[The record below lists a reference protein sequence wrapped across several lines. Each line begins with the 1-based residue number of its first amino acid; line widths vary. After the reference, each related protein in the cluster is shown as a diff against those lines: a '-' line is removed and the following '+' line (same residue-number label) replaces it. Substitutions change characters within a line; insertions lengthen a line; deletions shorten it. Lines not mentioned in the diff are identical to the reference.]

1 MNAVQ
6 FLKQEHEKAKAEFE
20 KVLKASPTTRGDL
33 WKQLVPELEV
43 HEQIEDA
50 CLYEPIARDAAARD
64 SLVAAWR
71 DEHQAE
77 VEKAEDLIEEIE
89 ELEPESKEWLAKVTE
104 LHTSLRAHIQEEEGT
119 IFPRLPGVWDLAR
132 LERAGRELEEM
143 KASKVSARR

>member
-50 CLYEPIARDAAARD
+50 CLYEPIARDAAGRD
-64 SLVAAWR
+64 TLIAAWR
-71 DEHQAE
+71 DEHQAKG
-77 VEKAEDLIEEIE
+77 EKAADLIEEIE
-89 ELEPESKEWLAKVTE
+89 DLEPESKEWLAMVTE
-104 LHTSLRAHIQEEEGT
+104 LHASLQAHIQEE
-119 IFPRLPGVWDLAR
+119 
-132 LERAGRELEEM
+132 
-143 KASKVSARR
+143 